1 MTVDINEEIIHEE
14 IHRLV
19 HQYEDNMRMQGLS
32 LEQYFEFTKTN
43 MEQLEEQLK
52 PEAEMRVKERYL
64 LEAVSEKENIEVDD
78 KESETHLEEIANTYN
93 IPKEDI
99 LNQIG
104 GMEMIKF
111 DLKMKK
117 ALEILKNN

>member
-1 MTVDINEEIIHEE
+1 
-14 IHRLV
+14 
-19 HQYEDNMRMQGLS
+19 MQ
-32 LEQYFEFTKTN
+32 
-43 MEQLEEQLK
+43 
-52 PEAEMRVKERYL
+52 
-64 LEAVSEKENIEVDD
+64 AVFDD
-78 KESETHLEEIANTYN
+78 KESEAHLEEIANIYN

-111 DLKMKK
+111 DLKMEK

>member
-1 MTVDINEEIIHEE
+1 
-14 IHRLV
+14 
-19 HQYEDNMRMQGLS
+19 MRMQGLT

-43 MEQLEEQLK
+43 MEQLETQLK
-52 PEAEMRVKERYL
+52 PEAEMRIKERYL
-64 LEAVSEKENIEVDD
+64 LEAISEKEKIEVDD
-78 KESETHLEEIANTYN
+78 KETETHLEEIANTYN
-93 IPKEDI
+93 VEKEEI

-104 GMEMIKF
+104 GMDMIKF